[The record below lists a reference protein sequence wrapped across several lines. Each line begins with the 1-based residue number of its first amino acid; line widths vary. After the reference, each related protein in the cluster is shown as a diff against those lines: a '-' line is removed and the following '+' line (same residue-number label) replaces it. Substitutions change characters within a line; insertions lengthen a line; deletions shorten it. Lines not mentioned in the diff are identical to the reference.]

1 MKKKKV
7 WMITVVLVVLMVLFV
22 VFLNNR
28 TLEDILNSDHYYTN
42 PNINF
47 NPEILESITLYEL
60 DEVKENG
67 KINLE
72 EEHTF
77 EIEYGSEFSYKYL
90 EDKGEY
96 LILKIVLN
104 HNYSADTDK
113 FIVPSEIINQNGNLK
128 YAKPFQFKVY
138 DSKKENALIEITEVA
153 FGEYE
158 ILIDKDKAFNSQ
170 RLDLFLE
177 NYQLLMV
184 N

>member
-1 MKKKKV
+1 
-7 WMITVVLVVLMVLFV
+7 MITVILVSLMLLFA

-28 TLEDILNSDHYYTN
+28 TLEDILNSDHYYTKLN
-42 PNINF
+42 V
-47 NPEILESITLYEL
+47 NPEIFESITLYEL
-60 DEVKENG
+60 EKVKENG
-67 KINLE
+67 KVNLE

-77 EIEYGSEFSYKYL
+77 EIENGSEFSYKYL

-96 LILKIVLN
+96 LILRIVLN

-128 YAKPFQFKVY
+128 FIKPFQFRVF
-138 DSKKENALIEITEVA
+138 DSNKENALIKINEGA

-158 ILIDKDKAFNSQ
+158 IYIDKDKAFNSQ
-170 RLDLFLE
+170 RLDILLE